1 MSFSELEKKVIKA
14 IDDNKEK
21 IVEIAQKILENPE
34 LGYKEFETSKLIK
47 EEFEKLSLKTCDKLA
62 YTGVKGVIGNEKDF
76 NVCIMGEL
84 DSVMCT
90 EHKYA
95 NERGEAHA
103 CGHNAQLASMM
114 GAAMGIAGSGVMD
127 ELKGAVTFMAVPAE
141 EFIDVEYRNKLKEEG
156 KIKYFGGKQQLIY
169 EGAFDD
175 TDVAMM
181 VHAQPDTPDAKVFVH
196 ATSLGFVHK
205 TVTFKG
211 KSVHAASPFDGVNA
225 LNAAS
230 LALLGMH
237 ANRETYRDEDKVRV
251 HFIVTKGGVVSN
263 AVPDEV
269 VIDGQVR
276 AKNIPAMK
284 KADANT
290 NRAINGAAMMVGAEA
305 QINSIVG
312 YQPFNQD
319 YNLGELFREVS
330 AEFIGAEN
338 IRDDVDMTGSSDVG
352 DLSHLIPTIQ
362 PMVGGFEGQLH
373 SKEFKAA
380 DEDIAYLLPAKIM
393 AVTAIRLLENDC
405 RLGKKI
411 KDSFKPTMTKQ
422 EYLKLLE
429 GE

>member
-1 MSFSELEKKVIKA
+1 MSFSELEQKVLKA
-14 IDDNKEK
+14 IDDNQDK
-21 IVEIAQKILENPE
+21 IIEVAKKIMENPE
-34 LGYKEFETSKLIK
+34 LGFKEFETSKLIK
-47 EEFEKLSLKTCDKLA
+47 EEFEKLSLKTKDGIA

-84 DSVMCT
+84 DSVICA

-95 NERGEAHA
+95 TKEGAAHA
-103 CGHNAQLASMM
+103 CGHHAQLASML
-114 GAAMGIAGSGVMD
+114 GAAYGICGSGVMD

-141 EFIDVEYRNKLKEEG
+141 EFIDVEYRKGLKEEG
-156 KIKYFGGKQQLIY
+156 KIKYLSGKQQLIY
-169 EGAFDD
+169 EGEFDD

-196 ATSLGFVHK
+196 ATSLGFLHK

-251 HFIVTKGGVVSN
+251 HFIVTKGGAVSN

-269 VIDGQVR
+269 IIDGQVR
-276 AKNIPAMK
+276 AKRIPAMK
-284 KADANT
+284 KANENT
-290 NRAINGAAMMVGAEA
+290 DRAINGACMMVGATAE
-305 QINSIVG
+305 IDTIVG

-330 AEFIGAEN
+330 AEFVGAEN

-362 PMVGGFEGQLH
+362 PMVGGFDGQLH
-373 SKEFKAA
+373 SKEFKAS
-380 DEDIAYLLPAKIM
+380 DEYTAYILPAKLM
-393 AVTAIRLLENDC
+393 ALTAIRMLNDDC
-405 RLGKKI
+405 RLGKEI
-411 KDSFKPTMTKQ
+411 KDKFKPTMTKQ
-422 EYLKLLE
+422 EYLNLLE

>member
-1 MSFSELEKKVIKA
+1 MSFSELEQKVIKA

-21 IVEIAQKILENPE
+21 IIEVAQKILENPE

-47 EEFEKLSLKTCDKLA
+47 EEFERLSLKITENIA

-84 DSVMCT
+84 DSVVCT

-95 NERGEAHA
+95 GKDGAAHA
-103 CGHNAQLASMM
+103 CGHNGQLASML
-114 GAAMGIAGSGVMD
+114 GAAIGITSSGVMN
-127 ELKGAVTFMAVPAE
+127 ELKGGVTFMAVPAE
-141 EFIDVEYRNKLKEEG
+141 EFIDVEYRSKLKEEG
-156 KIKYFGGKQQLIY
+156 KIKYFGGKQQLIA

-175 TDVAMM
+175 ADAVMM

-305 QINSIVG
+305 EINTVMG

-319 YNLGELFREVS
+319 YNLGELFKEVS
-330 AEFIGAEN
+330 AKFIGAEN

-362 PMVGGFEGQLH
+362 PMVGGFSGQLH

-380 DEDIAYLLPAKIM
+380 DEYTAYVLPAKIM
-393 AVTAIRLLENDC
+393 AVTAIRLLADDC
-405 RLGKKI
+405 RLGKDI
-411 KDSFKPTMTKQ
+411 KNKFKPTMTKQ